1 MSLLRRLFEG
11 GAFIKAHTTKTK
23 LLQEYFSW
31 FTGLK
36 AILNFGFHNT
46 LVNTFLLVFNN
57 APLDVNVL
65 TLAESSQDLTQGA
78 LYLSLSLKTLTY
90 TRNNTRINAVQ
101 QMRCLFEGGAY

>member
-1 MSLLRRLFEG
+1 VLARVSVTALIRGRCFFEG

-36 AILNFGFHNT
+36 ANVSFGFHNT
-46 LVNTFLLVFNN
+46 LVNTFLRVFNN

-65 TLAESSQDLTQGA
+65 TLAESSQDLTQDA
-78 LYLSLSLKTLTY
+78 LYLSLC
-90 TRNNTRINAVQ
+90 I
-101 QMRCLFEGGAY
+101 